1 MPKDYLIGQNLLY
14 MQEIKN
20 LAQNDYLFNIY
31 NIFVT
36 LLLVQSKIGIFLQIC
51 GRNGI
56 LNS

>member
-1 MPKDYLIGQNLLY
+1 

-36 LLLVQSKIGIFLQIC
+36 LLLVQSKIGIFSPNLWQKWYSKFLISEDY
-51 GRNGI
+51 I
-56 LNS
+56 TKKY